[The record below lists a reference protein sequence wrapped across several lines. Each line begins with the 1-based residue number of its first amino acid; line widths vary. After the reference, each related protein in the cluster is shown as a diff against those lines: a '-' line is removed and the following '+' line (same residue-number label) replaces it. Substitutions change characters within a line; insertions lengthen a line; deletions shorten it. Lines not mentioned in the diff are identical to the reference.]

1 MVAPQNKQ
9 QLWQGNV
16 LERLKKERG
25 AKIKQP
31 IPTDVVT
38 YINV

>member
-1 MVAPQNKQ
+1 MVARQRNQ
-9 QLWQGNV
+9 QLQQGNV

-25 AKIKQP
+25 AKTKQP
-31 IPTDVVT
+31 IPVDVVT